1 MWQHDLKILMLGEK
15 IHYKYHT
22 LYDSFHKKHQ
32 NSKSIETKNRF
43 LLDRGLGVSGSGENG
58 E

>member
-32 NSKSIETKNRF
+32 NSKSIETKSKLTF
-43 LLDRGLGVSGSGENG
+43 TWYWG
-58 E
+58 